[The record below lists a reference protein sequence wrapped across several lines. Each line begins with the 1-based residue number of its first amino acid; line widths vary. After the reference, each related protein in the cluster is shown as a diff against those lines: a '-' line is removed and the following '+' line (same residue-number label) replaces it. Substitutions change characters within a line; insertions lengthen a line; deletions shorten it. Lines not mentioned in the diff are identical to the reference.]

1 MKYNI
6 TIILS
11 AQNDLR
17 TIHEYLADFGED
29 SQKKFRASFDKFIEH
44 ISSMPYMFKEY
55 AKKPKYRMAA
65 LAYGYIAFYK
75 INKSK
80 RSILIYRVLNSK
92 QNIIDLL

>member
-6 TIILS
+6 TIMLS

-17 TIHEYLADFGED
+17 TIHEYLSDFGES
-29 SQKKFRASFDKFIEH
+29 SQKTFRASFDEFIENV
-44 ISSMPYMFKEY
+44 SSMPHMYPQY
-55 AKKPKYRMAA
+55 TQKPKYRKAA
-65 LAYGYIAFYK
+65 IAYGYIAFYK

-80 RSILIYRVLNSK
+80 HSILIYRVLNSK